1 MTEVPQAGLAVR
13 TASQALGL
21 PLHAV
26 ALPTRMPLP
35 SRSAHKEGAR
45 GASHG
50 PPSPG
55 PKVLCQEPQLVASM
69 AQVPI
74 LAALITLVGVMLR
87 KHLCHSSTSS
97 PKKPLG
103 LLWPQEQCGAAGG
116 GAMVCSEIVLQGSQ
130 REEI

>member
-13 TASQALGL
+13 TASQALGP

-26 ALPTRMPLP
+26 SLPTRIPLP
-35 SRSAHKEGAR
+35 SRSARKEGTQ

-55 PKVLCQEPQLVASM
+55 PHVLCQEPQLAAVM

-74 LAALITLVGVMLR
+74 LAALVTLVGVTLR
-87 KHLCHSSTSS
+87 EHLCHSSPSS

-103 LLWPQEQCGAAGG
+103 LLWPQDQG

-130 REEI
+130 REKI